1 MYALLGG
8 LVFGVFGRGLPG
20 TTHCALLQLITSR
33 LPVMDEIVKRMV
45 AFVQKCLLSD
55 CELVSYALCHV
66 GWTDV
71 ISSR

>member
-8 LVFGVFGRGLPG
+8 LVFGGFGRGLPG

-45 AFVQKCLLSD
+45 AFVQVFVERLR
-55 CELVSYALCHV
+55 A
-66 GWTDV
+66 
-71 ISSR
+71 R